1 MSWGLENGW
10 NSSYITEYRIF
21 MSAYVR
27 TAMLT
32 WNRNLHEYLAFW
44 S

>member
-1 MSWGLENGW
+1 MDG
-10 NSSYITEYRIF
+10 IRVTEYHIF

-32 WNRNLHEYLAFW
+32 CNRNLHEYLAFW

>member
-1 MSWGLENGW
+1 MDG
-10 NSSYITEYRIF
+10 IQVTEYLIF

-32 WNRNLHEYLAFW
+32 CNRNLH
-44 S
+44 